1 MKFVKKKV
9 VKKSNRPENNR
20 LKQLLHKSIA
30 KWEPQ
35 RSINVLHASDM
46 TKKDF
51 CPARVALMQK
61 HEVKPSNE
69 FISTSMRVTY
79 DYGRFL
85 EESVVEYLGRSVIG
99 DWVCKRC
106 NQLHTSLNIRPS
118 HCELN
123 IRPHKHDY
131 DHGLKRCI
139 SRDFIYSEPRWLDKE
154 TDISCGT
161 DFFVDLG
168 EGKPILIELKSLKA
182 PDFKTISRPRKE
194 HLLRTN
200 LYLHILKR
208 SGILEVNV
216 DEAIVLYTC
225 KGYGFADE
233 FIANSDLSDTPFSP
247 FKEFTVKREDNEE
260 IDRIFADGL
269 AIKKYLENDGPLP
282 RKVCDNKHCTQAK
295 SCEVREVCFA

>member
-1 MKFVKKKV
+1 MKFVKTKP
-9 VKKSNRPENNR
+9 VKKSNKPENNR
-20 LKQLLHKSIA
+20 LKYLLHKSIA
-30 KWEPQ
+30 KLEKQ
-35 RSINVLHASDM
+35 RSIEVLHASDM

-51 CPARVALMQK
+51 CPARVAYMQE
-61 HEVKPSNE
+61 HEVEPHDE

-85 EESVVEYLGRSVIG
+85 EEAVVGYLGKATIG

-106 NQLHTSLNIRPS
+106 NQLHTALGSKPS
-118 HCELN
+118 HCNLN
-123 IRPHKHDY
+123 IRPHKRDY
-131 DHGLKRCI
+131 DHGLKRCV
-139 SRDFIYSEPRWLDKE
+139 STDFTYSEPRWLDEE
-154 TDISCGT
+154 TAISCGT
-161 DFFVDLG
+161 DFFADLG
-168 EGKPILIELKSLKA
+168 GKPTLVELKSLKA

-208 SGILEVNV
+208 SGTLEVNT

-233 FIANSDLSDTPFSP
+233 FIANSDLKDTPFSP
-247 FKEFTVKREDNEE
+247 FKEFIVKREDNEE

-269 AIKKYLENDGPLP
+269 AIKKYLISHGPIP
-282 RKVCDNKHCTQAK
+282 RKICSNKHCTQAK
-295 SCEVREVCFA
+295 GCEVREICFA

>member
-1 MKFVKKKV
+1 
-9 VKKSNRPENNR
+9 
-20 LKQLLHKSIA
+20 
-30 KWEPQ
+30 
-35 RSINVLHASDM
+35 M

-51 CPARVALMQK
+51 CPARVALMKQHK
-61 HEVKPSNE
+61 VTPHKE

-85 EESVVEYLGRSVIG
+85 EESVVDYLGDSVIG
-99 DWVCKRC
+99 NWICHECEAVLHMIKKPKGNQCKAC
-106 NQLHTSLNIRPS
+106 GMWPLYGYT
-118 HCELN
+118 
-123 IRPHKHDY
+123 
-131 DHGLKRCI
+131 
-139 SRDFIYSEPRWLDKE
+139 EPRWLDKE
-154 TDISCGT
+154 TNISCGT

-208 SGILEVNV
+208 CGTLAVNV

-225 KGYGFADE
+225 KGYGFADD

-269 AIKKYLENDGPLP
+269 EIKDYLENGGDVP
-282 RKVCDNKHCTQAK
+282 RKVCDTKHCTQAK

>member
-20 LKQLLHKSIA
+20 LKYLLHKSIA
-30 KWEPQ
+30 KWVPQ
-35 RSINVLHASDM
+35 RSIDVLHASDM
-46 TKKDF
+46 TKKEF
-51 CPARVALMQK
+51 CPARVALMK
-61 HEVKPSNE
+61 KNKVKPSNE
-69 FISTSMRVTY
+69 FISTSMRVTF
-79 DYGRFL
+79 DYGRYL
-85 EESVVEYLGRSVIG
+85 EESVVGYLGDSVIG
-99 DWVCKRC
+99 DWECHAGHKSSLVKRPEEC
-106 NQLHTSLNIRPS
+106 QYDYEDGTKIL
-118 HCELN
+118 CEAGPRKYL
-123 IRPHKHDY
+123 
-131 DHGLKRCI
+131 
-139 SRDFIYSEPRWLDKE
+139 EPRWVDKE

-260 IDRIFADGL
+260 IDRIFSDGL
-269 AIKKYLENDGPLP
+269 SIKNYLEKGGPLP
-282 RKVCDNKHCTQAK
+282 RKVCDTKHCTQAK